1 MIISFNNYIS
11 LIQSILFTTL
21 INQLKNIKIINNIQY
36 TNKFI
41 SNFINNLSNN
51 NCHHNIKNKI
61 IKNKKGENIMKKNI
75 IILLSLLFIGSVSSS
90 IYAQPPKLILQT
102 GTYIT
107 SGMPNSYIYISN
119 TGTGYGNS
127 T

>member
-1 MIISFNNYIS
+1 
-11 LIQSILFTTL
+11 
-21 INQLKNIKIINNIQY
+21 
-36 TNKFI
+36 
-41 SNFINNLSNN
+41 
-51 NCHHNIKNKI
+51 
-61 IKNKKGENIMKKNI
+61 MKKNI

-127 T
+127 TQLTLYDNDINNTVSTGRIRINPNGRTYIRWSDGMEEDVVIVSSTKFGAGLNTWELKQY